1 VDLEVRLLG
10 LRQVIV
16 FLDQAA
22 DTPLSQIGGKAK
34 ALAWAMRQ
42 CWPVPPGF
50 VLSVDGTGDVPA
62 ALAKLGAERVA
73 VRSSATEEDGEHHSF
88 AGQFDTVLN
97 VKPDEVEAAI
107 AKVRSSATSP
117 RVQAYRNS
125 KESVPI
131 AVIVQAMIPAT
142 HAGVMFT
149 TDPDDVTE
157 SHLVIEASAGL
168 GERVVSGSV
177 TPDRYTL
184 KKNEPV
190 QSQTGCLSDNQ
201 LSQLLALATKVEAAC
216 GAPQDVEFSF
226 ENDHQLWLLQH
237 RPITTITAKER
248 EAIRKEI
255 IVHLK
260 SRVHLG
266 PLVRE
271 NLAESLDAPTP
282 MTWAVVRPMFTG
294 TGAIGRMN
302 KGFGGT
308 PDESLGDEAAYELVA
323 GRVMHRPVVDLRL
336 IHRDAA
342 SLKGYGGG
350 FFAKLRALWSLLKY
364 TNGVVKTFRK
374 YTFRK
379 YEVKPLLDALPY
391 LATRSPQQLVQEF
404 NRLRKVIDE
413 TAFMAFQ
420 PAVLAQHA
428 RRQLPQTVD
437 DLSLMQDLPITEE
450 CNLTNGF
457 AALSTGAMDED
468 TFLLQFGHRS
478 HNELELAQPR
488 YSETGVPQVTPT
500 KRNKPTAM
508 THTPAIDKVRRFLAL
523 REEAKHHL
531 VAGFFAIRKVLLE
544 LDRRFNLHNGIFYLL
559 PSELPQLLAGDNLL
573 SLIRTRQRRRRAEL
587 SLELPHSLDQDFEAI
602 GRPAPP
608 LNGSCLQGTGVS
620 VGVAEGVVLKLT
632 EPQSHVFSGPTILV
646 CPSTDPGWLPLLM
659 QCAGAVMESGGTLS
673 HGAIVCRE
681 LGVPAVAGVPGL
693 MEQLMTGDRIR
704 IDGRLGTIEV
714 PTEPTS

>member
-1 VDLEVRLLG
+1 M
-10 LRQVIV
+10 IV
-16 FLDQAA
+16 FLQDAA

-34 ALAWAMRQ
+34 ALAWAIQ
-42 CWPVPPGF
+42 QGWPVPPGF
-50 VLSVDGTGDVPA
+50 VLSVDGNGDVPTA
-62 ALAKLGAERVA
+62 VAKLNGQQLA

-97 VKPDEVEAAI
+97 VKPEDVGQAI
-107 AKVRSSATSP
+107 AKVRESAVNE

-125 KESVPI
+125 TDVVPI
-131 AVIVQAMIPAT
+131 AVIVQKMVDASV
-142 HAGVMFT
+142 AGVMFT

-157 SHLVIEASAGL
+157 SHLVIEAAAGL
-168 GERVVSGSV
+168 GEQVVSGSV
-177 TPDRYTL
+177 TPDRYRL
-184 KKNEPV
+184 KKNEPA
-190 QSQTGCLSDNQ
+190 QSQTGCLSDKQ
-201 LSQLLALATKVEAAC
+201 LSQLLELATKVESAC
-216 GAPQDVEFSF
+216 GAPQDVEFAF
-226 ENDHQLWLLQH
+226 DHAHLYLLQH

-248 EAIRKEI
+248 ESIRTEI
-255 IVHLK
+255 IAHLK

-282 MTWAVVRPMFTG
+282 MTWAVVRPMFTR

-302 KGFGGT
+302 RGFGGT

-336 IHRDAA
+336 LYKDAP

-364 TNGVVKTFRK
+364 TNGVVKTFR
-374 YTFRK
+374 R

-404 NRLRKVIDE
+404 NRLRKVLDE

-428 RRQLPQTVD
+428 RLQLPQTVD

-450 CNLTNGF
+450 CNLTHGF
-457 AALSTGAMDED
+457 AALSTGAMDEN
-468 TFLLQFGHRS
+468 TFLLRFGHRS

-559 PSELPQLLAGDNLL
+559 PSELPQLLSGDNLL

-587 SLELPHSLDQDFEAI
+587 SLELPHRLDQDFEAI
-602 GRPAPP
+602 ARPAPP
-608 LNGSCLQGTGVS
+608 LNGSALQGTGVS
-620 VGVAEGVVLKLT
+620 AGVAEGVVLKLT
-632 EPQSHVFSGPTILV
+632 EPEAHVFTGPTILV
-646 CPSTDPGWLPLLM
+646 CPSTDPAWLPLLI
-659 QCAGAVMESGGTLS
+659 QVNGAIMETGGTLS

-693 MEQLMTGDRIR
+693 MQTLKTGDRVKIN
-704 IDGRLGTIEV
+704 GRLGTIEV
-714 PTEPTS
+714 LTEPTP